1 MSKKLKFGPEAREQL
16 SKGIKTLADAVTA
29 TLGPHGRNVVYEDG
43 YEVRS
48 TKDGVSVAKKVDLKD
63 PIQNLGV
70 RMAKQSSKKTSED
83 TGDGSTTATLLS
95 YVMV

>member
-1 MSKKLKFGPEAREQL
+1 MSKELKFGPEAREQL
-16 SKGIKTLADAVTA
+16 SEGIKTLADAVTA

-70 RMAKQSSKKTSED
+70 RMAKQAAIKTAED
-83 TGDGSTTATLLS
+83 TGDGIRI
-95 YVMV
+95 